1 MPGDRWLFPVLVV
14 LGAVLLTALR
24 RVTSRRQAEESWSPM
39 PAARR
44 APSTSRLLVA
54 GISALGIIWLV
65 PWSTHLAKATVL
77 ELLIG
82 IVFVGAISLCA
93 IGE

>member
-1 MPGDRWLFPVLVV
+1 
-14 LGAVLLTALR
+14 
-24 RVTSRRQAEESWSPM
+24 M

-77 ELLIG
+77 DLLIG

-93 IGE
+93 VGE